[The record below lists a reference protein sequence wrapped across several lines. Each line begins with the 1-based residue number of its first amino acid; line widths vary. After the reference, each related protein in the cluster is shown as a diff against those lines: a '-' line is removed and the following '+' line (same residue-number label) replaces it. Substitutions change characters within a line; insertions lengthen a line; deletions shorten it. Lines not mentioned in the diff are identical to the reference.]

1 MSADSSISP
10 PPADAVVVPTA
21 SRRRELGLCLGLAT
35 AAAAARG
42 LLFMQPGVRFD
53 PDQAIVGL
61 MAKHIS
67 EGVAFPVHFYGQ
79 SYLLALEA
87 YLAAPVMWWL
97 GPTEVALK
105 LPVLLLNVAI
115 VGLLVSIAHRDLGLR
130 PSLALAGALPLVVPP
145 LLVGTRIMEAMGG
158 NVEPLLYTL
167 LLWRLRERLWA
178 FAAVLAIGVVHRE
191 LTVYAGA
198 ALLVLDVTASRRGAR
213 AIVSRWAVAAVLV
226 VVAASVVDALRPFA
240 AMYGPGSVARATRED
255 ISVADAVGAQIC
267 IVPSRWPS
275 RGRLVL
281 TEHLPLLVG
290 GLPGPNW
297 PLGINSGMGNG
308 NPGLGPWV
316 LALTIVALAAGVTAR
331 RRRPAAAP
339 AGIPAAAFA
348 WYLVLTGGLSI
359 AAYWLVA
366 CSQVTTFSAHYD
378 LLAIYVPVGALLGG
392 LGLKRPTVRAGL
404 DTATLLWA
412 VLSFDDYRA
421 LAGEVADGRWPNPR
435 GAAARALAAAGD
447 RALWGEFRLAY
458 VVTFLAAER
467 VTVASTSFHRVDR
480 YAERARAANAPILTY
495 GPCRPEQRSEA
506 VAPGIVICG
515 P

>member
-1 MSADSSISP
+1 MSLPLSDR
-10 PPADAVVVPTA
+10 DLGTTA
-21 SRRRELGLCLGLAT
+21 SRRRELGLCLALVT
-35 AAAAARG
+35 TAAAARG

-53 PDQAIVGL
+53 ADQAIVGL

-115 VGLLVSIAHRDLGLR
+115 VALLVSIAHRDLGLR

-145 LLVGTRIMEAMGG
+145 LLVGTRLMEAMGG

-167 LLWRLRERLWA
+167 LLWRLREHLWG
-178 FAAVLAIGVVHRE
+178 FAAVLAFGVVHRE

-198 ALLVLDVTASRRGAR
+198 ALLVLDITTSHRGVR
-213 AIVSRWAVAAVLV
+213 AIAGRWAVAAALV
-226 VVAASVVDALRPFA
+226 VVAASAVDALRPFG

-275 RGRLVL
+275 RGRLVV
-281 TEHLPLLVG
+281 TEHLRLLVG

-297 PLGINSGMGNG
+297 PLGVNSGMGNG
-308 NPGLGPWV
+308 DPGLGPWV
-316 LALTIVALAAGVTAR
+316 LALTTVALLAGVAAR
-331 RRRPAAAP
+331 RSGPAAAA

-359 AAYWLVA
+359 AGYWLVA
-366 CSQVTTFSAHYD
+366 CSQVTVASAHYD
-378 LLAIYVPVGALLGG
+378 LLAIYVPVGALLAG
-392 LGLKRPTVRAGL
+392 LGLPRPTVRAGL
-404 DTATLLWA
+404 VTATLLWA
-412 VLSFDDYRA
+412 ALSFDDYRA
-421 LAGEVADGRWPNPR
+421 LAREVANGRWPNPR
-435 GAAARALAAAGD
+435 GEAARALAAMGD

-495 GPCRPEQRSEA
+495 GPCRPEQHSET